1 VLPTFGRTR
10 VSFSATSSALSQTF
24 ADRPAWPKFGGNG
37 ISGPAGDD
45 RVQGQPLRTGRHPVG
60 RPLDVAYP
68 ISYRQLEEMM
78 EEHGVEVDHAT
89 LNRWVL
95 KYVPL
100 LDQAFRARTHPVGRR
115 WRLDETSYEGRHVKR
130 DFILC

>member
-1 VLPTFGRTR
+1 MG
-10 VSFSATSSALSQTF
+10 
-24 ADRPAWPKFGGNG
+24 
-37 ISGPAGDD
+37 
-45 RVQGQPLRTGRHPVG
+45 
-60 RPLDVAYP
+60 YP

-100 LDQAFRARTHPVGRR
+100 LEQEFRVRSKPWAQAGEWTRPM
-115 WRLDETSYEGRHVKR
+115 
-130 DFILC
+130 